1 MADLCL
7 NSRMRPHGRVTDNFN
22 FTVIIIIIIIM
33 MMMMMTANI
42 ITSNMFTI
50 ICNKRFIQPAH

>member
-22 FTVIIIIIIIM
+22 FTVIIIM
-33 MMMMMTANI
+33 MMMMMMTTANI